1 MNGKLFYTI
10 VMKTIS
16 ELKSR
21 FSEQSLSKL
30 MESMCCNDALMKK
43 PMGHD
48 CSIKVYLQW

>member
-16 ELKSR
+16 KFKSC

-30 MESMCCNDALMKK
+30 TESLCCNDALMKK

-48 CSIKVYLQW
+48 YLMYVQYHK